1 MKQYFLSC
9 LIAGALLTQVACQS
23 NKQEKTQMADS
34 AAVAGKVDPTVDYL
48 PEPMPTRLADLGLT
62 RDSHWRGVNLGDPF
76 TAVAEHETEKPF
88 EQDASHVGYT
98 VEFKNLESADMLYYQ
113 KDSKVSGID
122 VDLFL
127 NSKSAVSTYQS
138 DLKPYFTTRYGQPKT
153 ENGVT
158 TWNGSDG
165 AQVTLKDVSKGK
177 DYGLKI
183 RFRPISTTV
192 Q

>member
-1 MKQYFLSC
+1 MKSHYASW
-9 LIAGALLTQVACQS
+9 LIAGLFLTQVACQS
-23 NKQEKTQMADS
+23 GQKDKTQTADS
-34 AAVAGKVDPTVDYL
+34 AAVTGKVDPAVDYV
-48 PEPMPTRLADLGLT
+48 PEAMPTRLADLGLT

-76 TAVAEHETEKPF
+76 TAVAEHEHEKPF
-88 EQDASHVGYT
+88 EQDANHVGYT

-127 NSKSAVSTYQS
+127 NNKSAVDTYAKE
-138 DLKPYFTTRYGQPKT
+138 LTPYFTTRYGQPKT
-153 ENGVT
+153 ENNVT

-183 RFRPISTTV
+183 KFRPISTV

>member
-1 MKQYFLSC
+1 MKHSFFPC
-9 LIAGALLTQVACQS
+9 LLAGLLLTQVACQS
-23 NKQEKTQMADS
+23 NKQDRTQPADS
-34 AAVAGKVDPTVDYL
+34 AAVTSKVDPSVDYV
-48 PEPMPTRLADLGLT
+48 PEAMPAQLAELGLT
-62 RDSHWRGVNLGDPF
+62 RDSHWRGINLGDPF
-76 TAVAEHETEKPF
+76 AAVAEHESEKPF

-98 VEFKNLESADMLYYQ
+98 VEFKNLESADMLYYR
-113 KDSKVSGID
+113 KADKVSGID

-127 NSKSAVSTYQS
+127 NSKGAVTTYQTE
-138 DLKPYFTTRYGQPKT
+138 LTPYFTTRYGQPKT
-153 ENGVT
+153 ADGTT

-183 RFRPISTTV
+183 RFRPIAPV